1 MNEQVLGIVKH
12 FAGAEKPIAAIC
24 HGAQLLTAAGVLD
37 GRECSAYPACSPEIG
52 LAGGKYVAVEMDSAH
67 VQGNLVTAP
76 AWPAHP
82 AWLAKFVEKLGAK
95 IEL

>member
-1 MNEQVLGIVKH
+1 MVHEHYTGMVGKVMGIS
-12 FAGAEKPIAAIC
+12 ENW
-24 HGAQLLTAAGVLD
+24 D
-37 GRECSAYPACSPEIG
+37 
-52 LAGGKYVAVEMDSAH
+52 LAGGKYVAVAMDSAH

-95 IEL
+95 ITL